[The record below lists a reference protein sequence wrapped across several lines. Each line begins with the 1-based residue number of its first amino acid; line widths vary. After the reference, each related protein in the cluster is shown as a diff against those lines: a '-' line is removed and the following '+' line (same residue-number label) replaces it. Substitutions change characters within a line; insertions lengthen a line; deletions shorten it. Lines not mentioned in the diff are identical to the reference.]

1 MMPKSMVCS
10 VLAFGA
16 MYWALHLG
24 GFKQGLLSLL
34 DLHTLIA
41 MMMAFL
47 LAILN
52 FRRAELVTTVTL
64 ILRRRIGRPAE
75 IAQGLQVVGA
85 LWRYQTFSLS
95 FLWLLML
102 LNTMVH
108 EFAGHDVING
118 LGHLLAVAMIAGLYL
133 TMLSLFVVMPA
144 RGSLQKQLIRDDRL
158 ACGR

>member
-1 MMPKSMVCS
+1 MPKSLVAS
-10 VLAFGA
+10 LFAFGV
-16 MYWALHLG
+16 MYWALRLG
-24 GFKQGLLSLL
+24 GFKDSLMSFL

-41 MMMAFL
+41 MMMALL
-47 LAILN
+47 LAALN
-52 FRRAELVTTVTL
+52 FRRGELATTVSL
-64 ILRRRIGRPAE
+64 ILRRRIGSPAE
-75 IAQGLQVVGA
+75 IAQGLQVVGT

-144 RGSLQKQLIRDDRL
+144 RSSLQKQLIRDDRL
-158 ACGR
+158 AFGR